1 VDWYEATGDATAGLT
16 WSAVGAEGMPQPQI
30 TTPAVGTTWKVGDT
44 ISFSGS
50 ATDPQDGTLPASALS
65 WAVVLEHCPDACH
78 DHVLQ
83 TLTGASGSFP
93 AVDHEYPA
101 HLELRLTARD
111 SDGNAA
117 TVVRRLD
124 PRTVPVTITSR
135 PSGLQLALGSR
146 TAATPFTGTVIVGS
160 RLTLS
165 VPSPQALAGGSY
177 AFQRWSDG
185 GARSH
190 DVVAP
195 ATATTFTAVSY
206 AMSCPAGAWK
216 AEYYPNRTLTAP
228 AATVVCEPAPLARW
242 WGSGAPAGM
251 AVGADDFSARW
262 TGTFA
267 FAGGSETF
275 TATHN
280 NGLRLWLD
288 GVPVLDRWSVTG
300 TAAATRTV
308 TAGPHAVRV
317 EFWEGTGEATADL
330 RW

>member
-1 VDWYEATGDATAGLT
+1 
-16 WSAVGAEGMPQPQI
+16 M
-30 TTPAVGTTWKVGDT
+30 
-44 ISFSGS
+44 
-50 ATDPQDGTLPASALS
+50 
-65 WAVVLEHCPDACH
+65 
-78 DHVLQ
+78 
-83 TLTGASGSFP
+83 
-93 AVDHEYPA
+93 
-101 HLELRLTARD
+101 
-111 SDGNAA
+111 
-117 TVVRRLD
+117 
-124 PRTVPVTITSR
+124 
-135 PSGLQLALGSR
+135 
-146 TAATPFTGTVIVGS
+146 
-160 RLTLS
+160 
-165 VPSPQALAGGSY
+165 
-177 AFQRWSDG
+177 
-185 GARSH
+185 
-190 DVVAP
+190 VAP

-206 AMSCPAGAWK
+206 ATSCPAGAWK

-251 AVGADDFSARW
+251 AVGPDDFSARW

-267 FAGGSETF
+267 FAGGSGTF